1 MSKILVVDDEEMML
15 MMARHI
21 LSTKYEVVTASD
33 GFEAIELFERERPDM
48 VLSDLMM
55 PEMDGYELHRILQEK
70 SAGSVPIMFMSADDS
85 EESESKG
92 FEVGAEDYIR
102 KPLKPDV
109 LLRRVGIII
118 DNLDK
123 IRGLE
128 VAASTDHL
136 TKLLN
141 KSSAQKAI
149 GEMAQ
154 NSSGAFLMID
164 LDSFKLV
171 NDIYG
176 HIAGDKI
183 LIYFAELIR
192 KIIREND
199 LAGRMGGDEFI
210 VFLQNVSDEDILR
223 TKAEYLNEKILKS
236 AREILGED
244 MEIPLGAS
252 IGAIFVP
259 DEGRDFQNLY
269 EKADRALY
277 EVKRR
282 GKHGIA
288 IYGEN
293 NWAGKKLAAGISQ
306 MQMILGERNVEQGA
320 YFVEPEDFKKIYR
333 LLARMVAD
341 YKRRLVLMQCTLTEE
356 SLAEEFKETLIH
368 SLRKSDCVTQSG
380 KVFLILLMEATEQE
394 ADCVKNRILSR
405 LNVNMASKILFE
417 CEKVF

>member
-1 MSKILVVDDEEMML
+1 
-15 MMARHI
+15 
-21 LSTKYEVVTASD
+21 
-33 GFEAIELFERERPDM
+33 
-48 VLSDLMM
+48 
-55 PEMDGYELHRILQEK
+55 
-70 SAGSVPIMFMSADDS
+70 
-85 EESESKG
+85 
-92 FEVGAEDYIR
+92 
-102 KPLKPDV
+102 
-109 LLRRVGIII
+109 
-118 DNLDK
+118 
-123 IRGLE
+123 
-128 VAASTDHL
+128 
-136 TKLLN
+136 
-141 KSSAQKAI
+141 
-149 GEMAQ
+149 
-154 NSSGAFLMID
+154 MID

-210 VFLQNVSDEDILR
+210 VFLQNVSDEDILKS
-223 TKAEYLNEKILKS
+223 KAEYLNEKILKS
-236 AREILGED
+236 ARELLGED

-380 KVFLILLMEATEQE
+380 KVFLVLLMEATEQE